1 MPLAFSFGFFR
12 CGGGRVGV
20 YCCGKEEEEEEEEE
34 DSLTWKWRRF
44 GCLSEE
50 KEGWMEGV
58 CFFVK
63 KCVLNKVSFAETCS
77 DSQETK
83 SW

>member
-1 MPLAFSFGFFR
+1 MCVVGFFSFGFFR

-20 YCCGKEEEEEEEEE
+20 YCCGKEEEEEE

-63 KCVLNKVSFAETCS
+63 NAS
-77 DSQETK
+77 
-83 SW
+83 